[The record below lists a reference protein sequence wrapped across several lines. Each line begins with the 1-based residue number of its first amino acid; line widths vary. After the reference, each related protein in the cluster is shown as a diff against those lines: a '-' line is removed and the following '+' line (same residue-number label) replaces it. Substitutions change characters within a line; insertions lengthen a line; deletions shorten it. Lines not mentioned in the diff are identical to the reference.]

1 MSLSAA
7 WDTVNQPS
15 SIGFL
20 DTLPYDIVSS
30 DPNMSWV
37 SDFGRTTEVAAPP
50 TSVPEPDTLLL
61 LCVGLGSVA
70 SLARS
75 GRARRLDEQS

>member
-7 WDTVNQPS
+7 WDTVNPPS

-20 DTLPYDIVSS
+20 DTLSYDIVSS

-37 SDFGRTTEVAAPP
+37 SHFGRTTEVAAP
-50 TSVPEPDTLLL
+50 
-61 LCVGLGSVA
+61 
-70 SLARS
+70 R
-75 GRARRLDEQS
+75 